1 MGFEGPEA
9 PVENAASML
18 RDEAVTAGSLV
29 TAADPLSIRESKR
42 PDAHAIVDAF
52 IVEIGT
58 LDVRVELAK
67 DGREFHLQGAICRFR
82 SPFRFL

>member
-1 MGFEGPEA
+1 
-9 PVENAASML
+9 ML
-18 RDEAVTAGSLV
+18 RDEAVAAGSLI

-52 IVEIGT
+52 TVEIGT
-58 LDVRVELAK
+58 LDVWVELAK
-67 DGREFHLQGAICRFR
+67 DGRYFRLQAALCLFR